1 MSDLT
6 PNLIISR
13 YLSKEYNLATTINLL
28 VSLIEENKDNQ
39 LRVKSIKSLAKLDL
53 KNDYKIKVFKVMENN
68 FISDENY
75 LVRKVSIENLVRLFP
90 KKCIEPLKWAIN
102 NEKSIIIFKTI
113 IDLLKKVDFSKKRFL
128 KGLIAEKF
136 NIIFEEV
143 DFFCDI
149 IIFIAN
155 QLEKYNESDNESNI
169 ESFFVNVKTNSIEE
183 FKSLID
189 WREDDAMLYAIHNR
203 RVIALHI
210 SHWELEEIPKSLRKL
225 TKLK

>member
-6 PNLIISR
+6 PNLIINR

-28 VSLIEENKDNQ
+28 VSLIEKNKDNQ

-113 IDLLKKVDFSKKRFL
+113 IDLLKNSRLLKKKVFKRSY
-128 KGLIAEKF
+128 
-136 NIIFEEV
+136 
-143 DFFCDI
+143 C
-149 IIFIAN
+149 
-155 QLEKYNESDNESNI
+155 
-169 ESFFVNVKTNSIEE
+169 
-183 FKSLID
+183 
-189 WREDDAMLYAIHNR
+189 
-203 RVIALHI
+203 
-210 SHWELEEIPKSLRKL
+210 
-225 TKLK
+225 